1 MQEHY
6 AQLSGFEAF
15 SSEKFDDWR
24 NAFLNEGEAL
34 LLSSHR
40 RISILERFV
49 DFCAVLEWDWETQ
62 WRKKLRTTP

>member
-15 SSEKFDDWR
+15 SSEKFDNWR

-40 RISILERFV
+40 RISI
-49 DFCAVLEWDWETQ
+49 
-62 WRKKLRTTP
+62 